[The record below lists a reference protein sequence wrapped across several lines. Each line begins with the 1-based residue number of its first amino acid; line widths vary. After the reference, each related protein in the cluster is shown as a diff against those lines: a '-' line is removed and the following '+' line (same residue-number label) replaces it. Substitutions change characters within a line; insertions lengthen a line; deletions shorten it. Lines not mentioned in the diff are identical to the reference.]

1 VPCMEQIETT
11 VGEDETA
18 SPGVQAVADSGHLPR
33 IDNPSLVHASENR
46 IRTDIAQHLA
56 RRLE

>member
-1 VPCMEQIETT
+1 MEQIETT
-11 VGEDETA
+11 VGKNETA
-18 SPGVQAVADSGHLPR
+18 SLGVHAVADNGHFLR
-33 IDNPSLVHASENR
+33 IDDPPLVHASENR